1 MQPENKI
8 KPENLT
14 QAKLA
19 WILWEISEQLA
30 HLLWKNFEEE
40 FFHILNQRQE
50 QSLQRLSDRYPI
62 E

>member
-1 MQPENKI
+1 MQPENKTE
-8 KPENLT
+8 PEKLT

-30 HLLWKNFEEE
+30 HLLWKHFEEE
-40 FFHILNQRQE
+40 FLHILNQRQE